1 MQQIIKERYDTKPV
15 LPRGQQLDKL
25 LAQFEAIV
33 MEPYRTHDSA
43 DSKQIIRHLNEMRGR
58 HRSVFASAVEKT
70 RPYLRQL
77 WQNPNEPHNRLAAM
91 HNPGWAEQ
99 SAEWRE
105 CLNATMAY
113 LTSAN
118 AGRALL
124 FAVCHGFL
132 LCQGLAFQIEERP
145 GDFAP
150 NGVDPEHWNENS
162 DYLLLMDA
170 NNSTLR
176 EYFTILWNTPHHEG
190 MNRFVAQCAGAVTMT
205 GACFVNLV
213 VSFGSRDLT
222 KSE

>member
-1 MQQIIKERYDTKPV
+1 
-15 LPRGQQLDKL
+15 
-25 LAQFEAIV
+25 

-91 HNPGWAEQ
+91 HNPGAEQ

-190 MNRFVAQCAGAVTMT
+190 MNRFCRTVRGRGDDDRRMLRE
-205 GACFVNLV
+205 FLV